1 MRKRKIDENK
11 LRKYTVM
18 TISKSAIVNAA
29 DALNHVYFATEDEK
43 DDLNYL
49 NKVMLNRG
57 RGKQWAIYVL
67 RLENGDQYQLIYGQ
81 KRLYAAEK
89 LNKED
94 LSVYTINA
102 DAHLN
107 MDAVNTLFLQDYAS
121 RSSYDKGRI
130 FAELLESTGEKF
142 EQLAVETGL
151 SYHTLRSI
159 DSAYKTA
166 QKYPSL
172 KKTYQAEQ
180 VHQGLVN
187 LTAFLYKQLPSLED
201 QQTLTD
207 YLVQTRDDGFTRL
220 KKAVQACEDIPARD
234 RIIGYIQSDLHSAE
248 IGESRP
254 DPVYT
259 VAQEDILIP
268 LLPGDKEGA
277 SSFTPMFGISR
288 EGITLFREI
297 FDEVNKQKEVQAKE
311 AKAKVKKNSKH
322 VLKVFYLMCRDQL
335 IYITAENLL
344 ALDTLWETDKFPK
357 FSGMFYHYFEKCYV
371 IYNRMQR
378 SAPYLFWRDFSEA
391 FPFQNNLENM
401 AKLQWKSIPKFIDD
415 MTFYGLMKVYVQ
427 QLSSVPSDYDHLSDL
442 VAKFCE
448 NPDRVAQAKTYFVTA
463 SRYLQSKDGLQ
474 KEIIDSLPDCY
485 AMTVW

>member
-11 LRKYTVM
+11 LRKYTVA
-18 TISKSAIVNAA
+18 TISKSAIVNFA
-29 DALNHVYFATEDEK
+29 DALNHVYFANEAEK
-43 DDLNYL
+43 GDLDFL
-49 NKVMLNRG
+49 NQVMLNRG

-67 RLENGDQYQLIYGQ
+67 TLVENEQYQLIYGQ

-89 LNKED
+89 LNKD
-94 LSVYTINA
+94 VLTVYAINA

-107 MDAVNTLFLQDYAS
+107 MDAVNTLFLQDHAS

-130 FAELLESTGEKF
+130 FSDLLELTGEKF

-172 KKTYQAEQ
+172 KKAYQAEQ

-187 LTAFLYKQLPSLED
+187 LTANYYKQLPSPDD

-207 YLVQTRDDGFTRL
+207 YLIQTRDDGFARL
-220 KKAVQACEDIPARD
+220 KKAVQAREDIPVRD
-234 RIIGYIQSDLHSAE
+234 RIIGYIQSDLHAAE

-254 DPVYT
+254 EPVYA
-259 VAQEDILIP
+259 VANEDIITP

-288 EGITLFREI
+288 DGILLFREI
-297 FDEVNKQKEVQAKE
+297 FDEVNKQKEVRAKE
-311 AKAKVKKNSKH
+311 TKSKVKKISKH

-335 IYITAENLL
+335 IYITADNLL
-344 ALDTLWETDKFPK
+344 MLDNLWENDRFPK

-371 IYNRMQR
+371 IYTQMQH
-378 SAPYLFWRDFSEA
+378 SAPYLFWQDFSEV
-391 FPFQNNLENM
+391 FPFQNNLERKANI
-401 AKLQWKSIPKFIDD
+401 QWKSIPKLIDD
-415 MTFYGLMKVYVQ
+415 ITFYGLIKEYVQ
-427 QLSSVPSDYDHLSDL
+427 QLSNIPPANDQISDL
-442 VAKFCE
+442 AAKYCE
-448 NPDRVAQAKTYFVTA
+448 NPDRVTQAKTYFVTA
-463 SRYLQSKDGLQ
+463 SRYLQAKDGLQ
-474 KEIIDSLPDCY
+474 KEIIDLLPDCY
-485 AMTVW
+485 AI